1 LSRLLAIDT
10 SSAWCSVALSTGSEQ
25 PLFRHEKLS
34 SAASQHLLPWIDA
47 LLQEAKLEL
56 QDLDAIAVNIGPGAF
71 TGVRLGLAVTQG
83 LALSANLPVIPVM
96 SLDAI
101 AAQFHQ
107 SGTSNHQAT
116 NLVVA
121 IDARMDEVYWAQ
133 YQLQLNAQAERI
145 SDARLSAPE
154 LVELSEADIVIGS
167 AILEYGDRLQ
177 TPVTIIKQDQIG
189 AHALGVLISA
199 QAMWDQGMQIPV
211 AQLEPLYV
219 RNKVAFTTEE
229 RLHHGLLK

>member
-25 PLFRHEKLS
+25 PLLRHEKLS

-107 SGTSNHQAT
+107 SGISNHQAT

-145 SDARLSAPE
+145 SDAHLSAPE

-167 AILEYGDRLQ
+167 AILEYGDRLP
-177 TPVTIIKQDQIG
+177 TPDTIIKQDQIG

>member
-10 SSAWCSVALSTGSEQ
+10 SSAWCSVALCTGSEQ

-34 SAASQHLLPWIDA
+34 SAASQHLLPWIDS

-101 AAQFHQ
+101 VAQFHQ
-107 SGTSNHQAT
+107 GRLSNHQAT

-145 SDARLSAPE
+145 SDAHLSAPE
-154 LVELSEADIVIGS
+154 LVELSEADIVIGN
-167 AILEYGDRLQ
+167 AILEYGDRLL
-177 TPVTIIKQDQIG
+177 TPDTIIKQDQIG
-189 AHALGVLISA
+189 AHALGVLIRA
-199 QAMWDQGMQIPV
+199 QAMWNQGMQIPV

>member
-107 SGTSNHQAT
+107 SGISNHQAT

-145 SDARLSAPE
+145 SDAHLSAPE

-167 AILEYGDRLQ
+167 AILEYGDRLP
-177 TPVTIIKQDQIG
+177 TPDTIIKQDQIG

>member
-1 LSRLLAIDT
+1 MSRLLAIDT

-25 PLFRHEKLS
+25 PLLRHEKLS

-107 SGTSNHQAT
+107 SGISNHQAT

-145 SDARLSAPE
+145 SDAHLSAPE

-167 AILEYGDRLQ
+167 AILEYGDRLP
-177 TPVTIIKQDQIG
+177 TPDTIIKQDQIG